1 MTGLLLMRAE
11 TRVPSAVFAQDW
23 PIETAFAEAAG
34 MAVQIKVAQR
44 AMKSFFT
51 AYRLVSSK

>member
-1 MTGLLLMRAE
+1 MRAE

-51 AYRLVSSK
+51 AYILASSK